1 MGLRGV
7 FCCFLLIGSTSFVRA
22 DFTLDIVGGSDTA
35 TPIAV
40 VPFGGPNLDDNPG
53 YIINNDLKYS
63 GVFKTVDAI
72 NFPSHPVSS
81 SEVFY
86 HDWAQVGS
94 DYLVV
99 GNTSEDALG
108 LYEMHYELLSI
119 HSKKRI
125 FGETLTL
132 NASQWRDAAH
142 QIADH
147 IYQKITGVRG
157 AFATRIAYVE
167 RHADS
172 HGLHYALR
180 IADSDG
186 HRAQT
191 ILASDASIISP
202 SWSPDAEKIAYVS
215 FESGRSIVYVQNLR
229 TRARQRVAAFDGIN
243 GAPAWSP
250 DGKTLA
256 MALSRS
262 GNPEIWLLDV
272 ASGHYTQLTH
282 DASINTEP
290 CWYPDGQHL
299 AFTSDRGGF
308 PQIYKVSRQ
317 GGDTQRISF
326 DGNYNA
332 SCAIS
337 PDGSK
342 MAVVHREKG
351 QTFQI
356 AIQDLGSGEMS
367 VLSQSRLDRSPSFAP
382 NGNMLVYATLHQ
394 NQGMLALISPD
405 GRVKVLLP
413 EQQGEAGEPAW
424 SPFLH

>member
-1 MGLRGV
+1 MAWRTLAYSV
-7 FCCFLLIGSTSFVRA
+7 LLMCAVPASMA
-22 DFTLDIVGGSDTA
+22 DFTLDIVGGSDSA

-53 YIINNDLKYS
+53 YIINNDLKNS
-63 GVFKTVDAI
+63 GVFRTVDAL
-72 NFPSHPVSS
+72 NFPAHPVSS

-86 HDWAQVGS
+86 HDWAHVGS

-108 LYEMHYELLSI
+108 LYETHYELLSI
-119 HSKKRI
+119 SGKKRI
-125 FGETLTL
+125 MGETLTF

-147 IYQKITGVRG
+147 IYQRITGVRG
-157 AFATRIAYVE
+157 AFATRIAYVH
-167 RHADS
+167 RHMGA
-172 HGLHYALR
+172 HGLRYALR

-186 HRAQT
+186 HRVQN
-191 ILASDASIISP
+191 ILESDASIISP
-202 SWSPDAEKIAYVS
+202 SWSPNAEKIAYVS
-215 FESGRSIVYVQNLR
+215 FEGGRSMVYIQDLR
-229 TRARQRVAAFDGIN
+229 TRARQKVAAFDGIN

-262 GNPEIWLLDV
+262 GNPEIWLMNL
-272 ASGHYTQLTH
+272 ATGSFSQLTH
-282 DASINTEP
+282 DPSINTEP

-299 AFTSDRGGF
+299 AFTSDRGGY
-308 PQIYKVSRQ
+308 PQIYKISLQ
-317 GGDTQRISF
+317 GGDVQRLTF

-342 MAVVHREKG
+342 MAVVHRERG

-356 AIQDLGSGEMS
+356 AVQDLGSGEMTI
-367 VLSQSRLDRSPSFAP
+367 LSQSRLDRSPSFAP
-382 NGNMLVYATLHQ
+382 NGNMLVYATMHQ

-413 EQQGEAGEPAW
+413 EQQGESGEPAW